1 MSAVKRRGRLEEG
14 SRVLLCGDPAVVAE
28 VSATGVE
35 RQESTG
41 TITQLAWLDLV
52 EAGRVRR

>member
-14 SRVLLCGDPAVVAE
+14 PAPSFAGILQSSLRFRRLASSGKIRPAPV
-28 VSATGVE
+28 
-35 RQESTG
+35 
-41 TITQLAWLDLV
+41 TQLAWLDLV